1 MKYNIYKLVDV
12 DQSLIKDLV
21 FIQIADTHT
30 CDKVEIIF
38 AKQNGHLSVG
48 LLNESDF
55 NNFFKGHSLV
65 SSTSSYIEALE
76 MCEKILNENKDKR
89 N

>member
-12 DQSLIKDLV
+12 DASLIKDIV
-21 FIQIADTHT
+21 FIEIADTHL
-30 CDKVEIIF
+30 CDTIEIIF
-38 AKQNGHLSVG
+38 VKQNGHLSVG
-48 LLNESDF
+48 LLNEDEF
-55 NNFFKGHSLV
+55 INFFKGHSLV

-76 MCEKILNENKDKR
+76 KCENILNENKDKR